1 MHVTQQ
7 RPAEASGKFTIGGDL
22 TVYRLGFGSMRLPGP
37 GIWGPPRDKQEA
49 LRVLRRA
56 LELGLNLIDP
66 ADAYGPEVAESLI
79 AEALYP
85 YPSGLVIATKG
96 GIAHTGPDQFSMDG
110 RPQHLREALEGSLRR
125 LRLDRID
132 IYQFHYPDPNVPLE
146 ESVGALAAM
155 RTEGKIRHVGLS
167 NVTSDELARA
177 QKIVPIVTVQNH
189 YNLADRRSERMDEAH
204 SEQMIDICARQ
215 GIGFIPWS
223 PLTARRDEAQSG
235 TAGQLARGGGSL
247 DQIARQHNA
256 RPSQIALAWL
266 LKRSPTMLP
275 IPGTSSVQHLE
286 EDVQGAT
293 IQLTQE
299 EFDTIQRATAGQ

>member
-22 TVYRLGFGSMRLPGP
+22 TVNRLGFGSMRLPGP

-56 LELGLNLIDP
+56 LELGINLIDT
-66 ADAYGPEVAESLI
+66 ADSYGPDVAESLI

-96 GIAHTGPDQFSMDG
+96 GIAHSGPDQFSMDG
-110 RPQHLREALEGSLRR
+110 RPQHLREALESSLRR

-132 IYQFHYPDPNVPLE
+132 IYQFHYPDPNVPFE

-155 RTEGKIRHVGLS
+155 RAEGKIRHVGLS
-167 NVTSDELARA
+167 NITTDELARA

-189 YNLADRRSERMDEAH
+189 YNLADRRSERMDEAQ
-204 SEQMIDICARQ
+204 SEQMIDTCARQ

-223 PLTARRDEAQSG
+223 PLTA
-235 TAGQLARGGGSL
+235 GQLARAGGPL
-247 DQIARQHNA
+247 DQSARQHNA

-293 IQLTQE
+293 IQLTQG
-299 EFDTIQRATAGQ
+299 EFDTIERTAARQ

>member
-1 MHVTQQ
+1 MQVTQQ

-56 LELGLNLIDP
+56 LELGINLIDT
-66 ADAYGPEVAESLI
+66 ADSYGPDVAESLI

-85 YPSGLVIATKG
+85 YPRGLVIATKG
-96 GIAHTGPDQFSMDG
+96 GLTRPGPDQWIPDG

-132 IYQFHYPDPNVPLE
+132 IYHFHRPDPNVPFE
-146 ESVGALAAM
+146 DSVGALAAM
-155 RTEGKIRHVGLS
+155 RAEGKIRHIGLS
-167 NVTSDELARA
+167 NVTIDELARA

-189 YNLADRRSERMDEAH
+189 YNLADRRSERMDEVQ

-215 GIGFIPWS
+215 GTGFIPWS
-223 PLTARRDEAQSG
+223 PLTA
-235 TAGQLARGGGSL
+235 GQLARGGGPL

-299 EFDTIQRATAGQ
+299 EFDTIERAAASQ